1 MLPMIYMA
9 IVDDDEIP
17 AFEIIY
23 EECKDKAY
31 MTAIDIL
38 ADPMLA
44 EDCVADVF
52 MSIAR
57 SFQKV
62 NKLKPYEIVRYIVIS
77 SKNRAYDIV
86 RKERKYKEHEL
97 LDEDIYPDDNS
108 LSEINIALWK
118 EVIKG
123 LKPTDRDILYLKLI
137 KGYDYK
143 DISQMLGIS
152 NAAAKQRFWE
162 AKKKLL
168 KKLKEEGVV

>member
-1 MLPMIYMA
+1 MLPIIYMS
-9 IVDDDEIP
+9 IVEDEDIP
-17 AFEIIY
+17 AFKKIY
-23 EECKDKAY
+23 EKYKDKAY
-31 MTAIDIL
+31 MTAFDIL
-38 ADPMLA
+38 GDSALA
-44 EDCVADVF
+44 EDCVSEVF
-52 MSIAR
+52 LSIAKN
-57 SFQKV
+57 FKKV
-62 NKLKPYEIVRYIVIS
+62 NILKPYEIVRYIVIS

-97 LDEDIYPDDNS
+97 LNEDIYPDDNS